1 MFRII
6 PYTVCVAIVA
16 IIGTNVIQTA
26 HATVDTYQERILE
39 QCEQINEIL
48 PDSCQQP

>member
-1 MFRII
+1 MFKLF
-6 PYTVCVAIVA
+6 PYTVCITIVA

-26 HATVDTYQERILE
+26 HATVDAYQEKLLE

-48 PDSCQQP
+48 PDSCQEQ

>member
-1 MFRII
+1 MKLI

-26 HATVDTYQERILE
+26 HATVDAYQERILE
-39 QCEQINEIL
+39 QCEQMNQIL
-48 PDSCQQP
+48 PNSCQE